1 MKPARAKYAVACL
14 AVALTA
20 PGIRAQQ
27 LEPRAYSNIPVGMN
41 FALLGYVHSRG
52 DVLPD
57 ASLPAKDV
65 GARIDTLIMAYARG
79 LDLWGKSGQLSLVA
93 PYSWGTVSGLLEG
106 RPTSVDRSGFGDP
119 VVRLSVN
126 FLGAPALSL
135 KEFAQYRQ
143 ETVLGAS
150 LSVSAPLGRYDPT
163 KVINIGTN
171 RWAFKPEIG
180 FSHALGN
187 WMLEGALAAAL
198 FTDNDQYFGGRTRSQ
213 APLYSAQVHAVYNF
227 RPGMWAALDY
237 TYYTGGR
244 TTIDGVERDDLQQ
257 NARWGA
263 TLALPVDRR
272 NSVKLYASTGLL
284 ARSGTNFD
292 MLGVAWQYRWGA
304 GL

>member
-1 MKPARAKYAVACL
+1 VKPARAKYAVACL